1 MTTKRLLF
9 NARVHTQAGGL
20 IVDSLVLNKNR
31 VVAVG
36 NNLQHD
42 SDFSSYPKIDMSGL
56 TITPGFVD
64 AHTHLYYMALSYGRV
79 WLQGL
84 TSVDACLEKIR
95 EHSTNL
101 GKNEWVVGEG
111 FELNLFKK
119 RVELTRQML
128 DNVTGGRPAMILSKD
143 QHTAWVNSRA
153 LKLAGIT
160 SRTKQPTG
168 GRIGIGSDGNPNG
181 LLYEGPAAWQVY
193 ALIGSPTRPQID
205 RYYRRALETAYRAGV
220 TGVHS
225 FDGPDGFAYFAEL
238 AEKNRLGLRI
248 NYYPPAQMLAQLR
261 RTGMRYGVGDE
272 FLRVAGVKLFA
283 DGSLGSQTAL
293 CFNKYPSSDNYG
305 IEVTSPDKLKKLVN
319 SAARLGLPSAIHAI
333 GDLAV
338 SNVLDAFESAPKL
351 KPTARHRVEHLQ
363 LLRRKDIA
371 RLKSLGVVASMQ
383 PSHCPADIDLVAK
396 YWPTRGRN
404 AYIFK
409 TLTERGIPLAFGSDA
424 PIEALNPL
432 AGIAAAV
439 QRSRPGKRQVFY
451 PEERI
456 SAQMALHN
464 FTAGPAFAVGQ
475 EQSRGYLLPGYPADL
490 VVLSDDI
497 TRVAASKIAETE
509 ILATFLDG
517 RLKYYR
523 DELKF

>member
-20 IVDSLVLNKNR
+20 IVDSLVLNKSR

-36 NNLQHD
+36 RNLQRD
-42 SDFSSYPKIDMSGL
+42 PDFESYQKIDMSGL
-56 TITPGFVD
+56 TITPGLVD
-64 AHTHLYYMALSYGRV
+64 AHTHFYYMAMSYGRV

-84 TSVDACLEKIR
+84 TSVEACLEKIR
-95 EHSTNL
+95 EHARGL

-111 FELNLFKK
+111 FELGLFTK

-128 DNVTGGRPAMILSKD
+128 DSVTGGRPAFIYSKD

-168 GRIGIGSDGNPNG
+168 GRIATGVDGEPSG
-181 LLYEGPAAWQVY
+181 LLYEVSAAGSVHD
-193 ALIGSPTRPQID
+193 LIGAPSRRRID
-205 RYYRRALETAYRAGV
+205 RYYRRALDTAYRAGV

-225 FDGPDGFAYFAEL
+225 FDGPEGFEYFADL
-238 AEKNRLGLRI
+238 AEKGRLGLRI
-248 NYYPPAQMLAQLR
+248 NYYPPAQMLEQLR
-261 RTGMRYGVGDE
+261 RTGVRYGVGDE
-272 FLRVAGVKLFA
+272 FLRVAGVKIFA

-293 CFNKYPSSDNYG
+293 CFNKYPGSDNSG
-305 IEVTSPDKLKKLVN
+305 IEVTTPEKLKRLVK

-338 SNVLDAFESAPKL
+338 SNVLDAFESAPRL
-351 KPTARHRVEHLQ
+351 KSGGRHRIEHLQ
-363 LLRRKDIA
+363 LIRRKDIA
-371 RLKSLGVVASMQ
+371 RLKKLGVVASMQ
-383 PSHCPADIDLVAK
+383 PSHCPADIDLVAR

-409 TLTERGIPLAFGSDA
+409 TLMERGVPLAFGSDA
-424 PIEALNPL
+424 PIEPLNPL

-456 SAQMALHN
+456 SAQAALHN

-475 EQSRGYLLPGYPADL
+475 EYSHGYLLPGYPADL

-497 TRVAASKIAETE
+497 TRVAASKIAGTE
-509 ILATFLDG
+509 VLATFLDG
-517 RLKYYR
+517 RLVYYR